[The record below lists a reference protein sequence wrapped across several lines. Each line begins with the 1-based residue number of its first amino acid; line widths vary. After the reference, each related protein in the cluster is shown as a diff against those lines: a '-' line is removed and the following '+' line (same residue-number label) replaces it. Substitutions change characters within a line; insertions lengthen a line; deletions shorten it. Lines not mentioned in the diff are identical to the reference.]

1 MYKLHYSFQKE
12 DDLVEHSWKENPDSS
27 PFNKSAFIQNANS
40 TFMTSALLMT
50 QAIQPEY
57 YSSRL

>member
-50 QAIQPEY
+50 
-57 YSSRL
+57 